1 MANANDYLSGQEL
14 EKLGFRS
21 CGRHVYVSRRAVICH
36 PDRVSLGDM
45 VRIDAHSLI
54 DGGERVTIGRN
65 VHIGSSV
72 TINAAAPVA
81 IGDFAGI
88 SSGTRVF
95 TSDDD
100 YSGDYLTGPTVPS
113 EYSNLRVA
121 PVEIGQHCVI
131 GSNAVILPGTIIE
144 EGAVVGAL
152 SLAKGRIAAWGI
164 YGGVP
169 AALLKKRSKAL
180 LSKASKL
187 KGSD

>member
-1 MANANDYLSGQEL
+1 MANATDYLSGQEL

-21 CGRHVYVSRRAVICH
+21 CGRHVYISRRAVICH
-36 PDRVSLGDM
+36 PHRVSLGDM

-54 DGGERVTIGRN
+54 DGGESVTIGRN

-72 TINAAAPVA
+72 TISAAAPVV

-88 SSGTRVF
+88 SSGTKIF

-113 EYSNLRVA
+113 EYSNLQVS

-131 GSNAVILPGTIIE
+131 GSNSVILPGSTIE

-152 SLAKGRIAAWGI
+152 SLVKGLLAGWAI
-164 YGGVP
+164 YGGAP
-169 AALLKKRSKAL
+169 ARLLKKRSRKL
-180 LSKASKL
+180 LQKQKEFTS
-187 KGSD
+187 G